1 MNKDNLRPV
10 TSIKHDDKRAAIPD
24 SAHQGEEQMAISGQP
39 EWSQY
44 QVFRHEFQRGRD
56 PELYWLGK
64 YKNDDEDSPDYM
76 PQLRTD
82 IRSLYKHE
90 DIRPEAII
98 DNLYEL
104 HEHKSESAKLQLDL
118 FGDWAEEEDGDKKD
132 FAAWRKGLDTVA
144 KDLAKKKAERTL
156 RLEFNEDIWDTLY
169 GFKSEPIP
177 YEKGK
182 RIAVRVVSQFGEEST
197 KVLEM

>member
-1 MNKDNLRPV
+1 MSKNDNVRPV
-10 TSIKHDDKRAAIPD
+10 SSIKHEDKRAAIPD

-39 EWSQY
+39 EVSEY

-64 YKNDDEDSPDYM
+64 YKNDDEDNPDYM

-104 HEHKSESAKLQLDL
+104 HELKSESAKLQLDL
-118 FGDWAEEEDGDKKD
+118 FGDWSDEEEDDLSRGCLSV
-132 FAAWRKGLDTVA
+132 AKGL
-144 KDLAKKKAERTL
+144 
-156 RLEFNEDIWDTLY
+156 
-169 GFKSEPIP
+169 
-177 YEKGK
+177 
-182 RIAVRVVSQFGEEST
+182 
-197 KVLEM
+197 